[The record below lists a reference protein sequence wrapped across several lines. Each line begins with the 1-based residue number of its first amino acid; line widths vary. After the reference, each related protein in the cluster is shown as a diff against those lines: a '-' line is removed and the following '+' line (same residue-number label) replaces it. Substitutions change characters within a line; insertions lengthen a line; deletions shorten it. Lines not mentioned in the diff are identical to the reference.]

1 MQVAWIKLANK
12 GPTGNLQ
19 EHGRKLQRDTLAV
32 IQNAKERFPNL
43 RIVYLSS
50 RIYGGYAASALD
62 PEPYAYESAFAA
74 RWLIQ
79 DQIAGKPELNYDAA
93 KGDVKT
99 PLLLWG
105 PYLWADGVTP
115 RAADKLTYTRE
126 DLAVDGTDPS
136 DKGRDKV
143 ARLILDFFKAD
154 PLAKE
159 WFVGKQK

>member
-1 MQVAWIKLANK
+1 MAEWVNKEAPLWREADRRLESAHVSLKQVQVAWIKLANK

-50 RIYGGYAASALD
+50 RIYGGYAASALN

-79 DQIAGKPELNYDAA
+79 DQIAGKPEL
-93 KGDVKT
+93 T
-99 PLLLWG
+99 
-105 PYLWADGVTP
+105 TTRP
-115 RAADKLTYTRE
+115 RAT
-126 DLAVDGTDPS
+126 
-136 DKGRDKV
+136 
-143 ARLILDFFKAD
+143 
-154 PLAKE
+154 
-159 WFVGKQK
+159 